1 MSTKTLCKHCGH
13 EWETRSL
20 RPYTTCPTCL
30 YKVRVRPATSGTPQP
45 KLPALEDL
53 RRMLRD
59 QMPALEEQYGV
70 RSLAVFGSYVRGEQ
84 TRASDLDLLVE
95 LGDKRISLLDFVGME
110 QRLSDVLGIKVDL
123 VETRG
128 LRPAIGRRIL
138 AEAVPL

>member
-1 MSTKTLCKHCGH
+1 
-13 EWETRSL
+13 
-20 RPYTTCPTCL
+20 
-30 YKVRVRPATSGTPQP
+30 
-45 KLPALEDL
+45 
-53 RRMLRD
+53 
-59 QMPALEEQYGV
+59 MPALEEQYGV